1 MFIRKL
7 QDIRKNIYSH
17 RTANLAVQF
26 RFQAGLQ
33 LQQTSWIVF
42 NVLSEICEDGALLI
56 LFLFQLRQTI
66 FCFVQRISDSLSKL
80 GRRMLGDLKGCR

>member
-7 QDIRKNIYSH
+7 QDIRKDIYSH

-33 LQQTSWIVF
+33 LQQTSRIVF
-42 NVLSEICEDGALLI
+42 NVLSEICEDSAFLVLL
-56 LFLFQLRQTI
+56 LLQLRQTI
-66 FCFVQRISDSLSKL
+66 FCFVQSISDGLSKL
-80 GRRMLGDLKGCR
+80 SRCLLGDLKRCR

>member
-33 LQQTSWIVF
+33 LQQTSRIVF
-42 NVLSEICEDGALLI
+42 NVLLEICEDGAFLI
-56 LFLFQLRQTI
+56 LFLLQLRQTI
-66 FCFVQRISDSLSKL
+66 FCYVQRIPDGLSKL
-80 GRRMLGDLKGCR
+80 SRRLLGALKGCR